1 MTQRLKIEGIPERLS
16 DKYQGKIELSD
27 ESYKGFSLKD
37 VMEGNVFVDLDMLI
51 LAARE
56 GKLRICE
63 NGVYKTFDECKN
75 KLMYIGEDGKWR
87 YLYEKEIKCIDFG
100 NALEELKNGRKVA
113 RKAWLEKN
121 VFIIF
126 VDKNENY
133 RYNFMKKQN
142 ISVVVKP
149 HILIKG
155 PNDTYSIWSPSVEDM
170 FANDWY
176 VVE

>member
-75 KLMYIGEDGKWR
+75 KFMYMDKDGKWR
-87 YLYEKEIKCIDFG
+87 YLYEKEIEYINFST
-100 NALEELKNGRKVA
+100 ALYKLKQGYKVA
-113 RKAWLEKN
+113 RKVWSEKDMF
-121 VFIIF
+121 VVF
-126 VDKNENY
+126 VDKSVDNRCNLE
-133 RYNFMKKQN
+133 KHKT
-142 ISVVVKP
+142 SVVVEP
-149 HILIKG
+149 HFLIRSAD
-155 PNDTYSIWSPSVEDM
+155 NTYSIWTPSTEDLL
-170 FANDWY
+170 ADDWHT
-176 VVE
+176 VG